1 MYRGKMK
8 TKKAVAK
15 RFRLTAS
22 GRLKYKRPGL
32 RHLLAH
38 KSSKRKRHLL
48 KAGYVHKVDEKRIRT
63 WLPYA

>member
-8 TKKAVAK
+8 TKKAVSK

-22 GRLKYKRPGL
+22 GRLKFKRPGL

-38 KSSKRKRHLL
+38 KSSKRKRHLR
-48 KAGYVHKVDEKRIRT
+48 KPGFVAAVDRKRIRT

>member
-15 RFRLTAS
+15 RFRMTAS
-22 GRLKYKRPGL
+22 GRLKYKRAGL

-48 KAGYVHKVDEKRIRT
+48 KPAYVTAVDRKKIRT

>member
-8 TKKAVAK
+8 TKKAVSK

-22 GRLKYKRPGL
+22 GKLKYKRPGL
-32 RHLLAH
+32 RHLLSH
-38 KSSKRKRHLL
+38 KSSKKKRQLL
-48 KAGYVHKVDEKRIRT
+48 KPAFVAAVDRKKIRT

>member
-1 MYRGKMK
+1 MK
-8 TKKAVAK
+8 TKKAVSK

-22 GRLKYKRPGL
+22 GRLKFKRPGM

-38 KSSKRKRHLL
+38 KRSKRKRHLL
-48 KAGYVHKVDEKRIRT
+48 KAGYVKAVDRKRIRT